1 MTRNTRGLCATA
13 ELLVELVFFRMDS
26 PSMFIHLT
34 SRVYYVLKCRPT
46 AGYY

>member
-34 SRVYYVLKCRPT
+34 CIYACVLCT
-46 AGYY
+46 EM